1 MFWQGTHGVAA
12 WRRCPASREGT
23 MTVLQGKGQVWP
35 ERELYLVWMQ
45 QGWGHG
51 RGSVERELGAIR
63 ALGRVWT

>member
-1 MFWQGTHGVAA
+1 
-12 WRRCPASREGT
+12 

-51 RGSVERELGAIR
+51 RGSVEREVGAIR